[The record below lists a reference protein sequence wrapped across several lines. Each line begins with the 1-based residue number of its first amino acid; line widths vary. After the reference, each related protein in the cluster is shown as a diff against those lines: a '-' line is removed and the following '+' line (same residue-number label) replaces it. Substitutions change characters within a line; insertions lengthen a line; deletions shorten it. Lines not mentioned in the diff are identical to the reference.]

1 MSKLAIVVMILF
13 AMTMNC
19 SVAYSS
25 QKPAAKMSKISFV
38 LKHRAPE
45 QHKDR
50 LSHGSR

>member
-1 MSKLAIVVMILF
+1 MPKFMIAVAFLF

-25 QKPAAKMSKISFV
+25 QKPAAKVSKISFM

-50 LSHGSR
+50 LSYGRR

>member
-1 MSKLAIVVMILF
+1 MPKLMIVVTILF

-25 QKPAAKMSKISFV
+25 QKPAAKITKISFM

-50 LSHGSR
+50 ISHGRR